1 MSPAA
6 EIVHRPK
13 KAAKKA
19 EPAKKKA
26 VRRAEP
32 VERRFSPGDRVRY
45 TRRPVGSQADKD
57 IRYRCGFATVEYEWL
72 SLDVVAVKVRLDNGK
87 LLNLFPEF
95 GDKVALE
102 P

>member
-1 MSPAA
+1 MTKTA
-6 EIVHRPK
+6 EKH
-13 KAAKKA
+13 
-19 EPAKKKA
+19 
-26 VRRAEP
+26 
-32 VERRFSPGDRVRY
+32 FLPGDRVRY

-57 IRYRCGFATVEYEWL
+57 ARYRCGLGTVEYEWL